1 MPSKVNRLILAAA
14 IVLGA
19 VYPAARGADLKLTF
33 PRFSEL
39 TPVQRLNREGVT
51 AIEKHQ
57 YEKAEALFY
66 KAYLYDPADPFT
78 LNNLGYISELQ
89 GDVDRSLR
97 FYKLASDQGS
107 HATIDRSNARQLE
120 GKPMDY
126 ALKGLQDTPLQVNRM
141 NVQAIQLLS
150 QGQNFAADALLRKA
164 LALQPGNPFTL
175 NNLGVAEEATGD
187 AEGALRDYDAAAASH
202 SLEPIVVTLKR
213 SVRGKPLSEVAA
225 ESARQLRKQQQSVS
239 EAVERSTML
248 SYRGVSAT
256 NRNDWAAAKRDF
268 VQAYA
273 LNPGSAF
280 SLNNLGYVAE
290 KEGDLETAQFYY
302 AKARKAEDAKA
313 RIGLATQGSA
323 EGQQLSAVANHSDQ
337 DVDLR
342 LAQYSAAQRQRT
354 GPIELIPRGDA
365 LSTQPVAAPPASG
378 SNGPDK
384 QDKSP
389 QETAPR
395 PQP

>member
-187 AEGALRDYDAAAASH
+187 AEGALRDYDVAAASH

>member
-120 GKPMDY
+120 
-126 ALKGLQDTPLQVNRM
+126 
-141 NVQAIQLLS
+141 VQAIQLLS

>member
-57 YEKAEALFY
+57 YEKAEARFY

>member
-141 NVQAIQLLS
+141 NVQAIQLLC
-150 QGQNFAADALLRKA
+150 G
-164 LALQPGNPFTL
+164 GC
-175 NNLGVAEEATGD
+175 
-187 AEGALRDYDAAAASH
+187 
-202 SLEPIVVTLKR
+202 
-213 SVRGKPLSEVAA
+213 
-225 ESARQLRKQQQSVS
+225 
-239 EAVERSTML
+239 
-248 SYRGVSAT
+248 
-256 NRNDWAAAKRDF
+256 
-268 VQAYA
+268 
-273 LNPGSAF
+273 
-280 SLNNLGYVAE
+280 
-290 KEGDLETAQFYY
+290 
-302 AKARKAEDAKA
+302 
-313 RIGLATQGSA
+313 
-323 EGQQLSAVANHSDQ
+323 
-337 DVDLR
+337 
-342 LAQYSAAQRQRT
+342 
-354 GPIELIPRGDA
+354 
-365 LSTQPVAAPPASG
+365 
-378 SNGPDK
+378 
-384 QDKSP
+384 
-389 QETAPR
+389 TAP
-395 PQP
+395 